1 MAPDPRLSFE
11 EIMELAELPLSPEA
25 AAAGVARRF
34 ISRRP
39 ANLPGAD
46 IEEGDAV
53 SGPRGVFPNPPVAA
67 FGGHVFC
74 QAAMAVGRVASEDQ
88 DKQNAGAAESR
99 YGLHTVHGYFTVFGL
114 TDRPFVYDVEQIT
127 TGRSFV
133 TYAVK
138 ARQPIDKESS
148 FSPGGEH
155 GSLLRFPAADPDTTP
170 VDSDLGPVCFSAMVS
185 LKLPEPH
192 CLGLTLQ
199 EPPPQ
204 ARFAAVLA
212 ARPRLGDWPL
222 VPRLDMQG
230 IVDALGPAGAEV
242 AGTFPAVEM
251 RKVVDM
257 AAYSAGRP
265 MHEKRELILY
275 RLLGPAA
282 AAGGGGDDP
291 NAHALVH
298 AFVGDRNGL
307 LMAANFM
314 GLGSGGAK
322 LITTLSNTF
331 VVHTNAEDVVMH
343 CGRDGEREP
352 GGDGGSD
359 QWWIYEVT
367 YPRVANGRVILEGK
381 VWSPG
386 GVHVAT
392 VYQDGIVRAMR
403 GLAMDAK
410 EREKL

>member
-1 MAPDPRLSFE
+1 MAPGEAPDPRLSFE
-11 EIMELAELPLSPEA
+11 ELMELAELPLSPEA
-25 AAAGVARRF
+25 AAGGVARRF
-34 ISRRP
+34 MSRRP
-39 ANLPGAD
+39 ANLPGSD
-46 IEEGDAV
+46 IEEEDVV

-74 QAAMAVGRVASEDQ
+74 QAAVAVGRVASEEE
-88 DKQNAGAAESR
+88 DKQGAGAAESR
-99 YGLHTVHGYFTVFGL
+99 HGLHTIHGYFTVFGL
-114 TDRPFVYDVEQIT
+114 TDRPFIYDVEPIT

-138 ARQPIDKESS
+138 ARQPIDRESS

-204 ARFAAVLA
+204 ARFAGVLSS
-212 ARPRLGDWPL
+212 RPRLGDWPL

-230 IVDALGPAGAEV
+230 IVDGLGPAGADV

-257 AAYSAGRP
+257 AAYSAARP
-265 MHEKRELILY
+265 MHEKRELVLY
-275 RLLGPAA
+275 RLLGPMP
-282 AAGGGGDDP
+282 AGDP
-291 NAHALVH
+291 NMHALVH

-314 GLGSGGAK
+314 GLGSGGAR

-331 VVHTNAEDVVMH
+331 VVHTNAEDAVMH
-343 CGRDGEREP
+343 RGGGERDP
-352 GGDGGSD
+352 GGGGAGD
-359 QWWIYEVT
+359 RGGWWIYEVT
-367 YPRVANGRVILEGK
+367 YPRVANGRVVLEGK
-381 VWSPG
+381 IWSPE

-403 GLAMDAK
+403 GLTMDAK